1 LVRFPVKG
9 VGGLSLIFSRVFV
22 AVDFLAIVLFVGFV
36 VCFKVSVL
44 VLSLGIEV
52 SSVSSNQGFV
62 VSEYHGIRVSGCA
75 VEILA
80 RSLVRQHF
88 C

>member
-1 LVRFPVKG
+1 MKSLRFPVKG
-9 VGGLSLIFSRVFV
+9 VGEFNLILSDIGVVV
-22 AVDFLAIVLFVGFV
+22 AIVSSAIVLFIGVSKYRVSLGQGFEV
-36 VCFKVSVL
+36 SVYRGIKVS
-44 VLSLGIEV
+44 E
-52 SSVSSNQGFV
+52 
-62 VSEYHGIRVSGCA
+62 CA